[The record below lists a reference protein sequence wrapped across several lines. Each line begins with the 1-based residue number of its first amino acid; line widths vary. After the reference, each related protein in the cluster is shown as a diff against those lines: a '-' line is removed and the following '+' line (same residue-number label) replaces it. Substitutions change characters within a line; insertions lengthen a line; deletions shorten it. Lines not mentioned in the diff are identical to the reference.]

1 MKTMR
6 LALLALALAGLAACE
21 GGGVDLN
28 VSNTDN
34 STDNSGGGGGDD
46 DNP

>member
-1 MKTMR
+1 MNATLR
-6 LALLALALAGLAACE
+6 LAIAASMMIGLAACE

-34 STDNSGGGGGDD
+34 STDNS
-46 DNP
+46 